1 MAVDVAR
8 DIKGALGFM
17 GEEGQGGES
26 RIVSRVR
33 RRAGKKWN
41 VRS

>member
-1 MAVDVAR
+1 MS
-8 DIKGALGFM
+8 GAFGFM

-26 RIVSRVR
+26 RVVSRVR